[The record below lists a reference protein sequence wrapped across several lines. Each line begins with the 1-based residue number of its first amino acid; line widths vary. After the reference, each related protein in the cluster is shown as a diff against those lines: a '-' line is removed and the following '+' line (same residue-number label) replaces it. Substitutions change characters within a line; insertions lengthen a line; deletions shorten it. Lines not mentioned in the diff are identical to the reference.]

1 MDFFTT
7 MDKGVVVD
15 IFVQPRASKTMVSG
29 IHNNALK
36 VKLTSPPVDG
46 EANKALIKFLSKL
59 FKVPKS
65 TITIIRGE
73 TSRSKQVLIPMDDTS
88 RDRINSILESFDPES
103 PLIRNDL

>member
-1 MDFFTT
+1 MNFFTT
-7 MDKGVVVD
+7 MEKGVVVD

-46 EANKALIKFLSKL
+46 EANKALIKFISKL

-73 TSRSKQVLIPMDDTS
+73 TSRAKQVLIPMDDTS
-88 RDRINSILESFDPES
+88 RNRIISILESFDLE
-103 PLIRNDL
+103 

>member
-7 MDKGVVVD
+7 IEQGVVVD

-46 EANKALIKFLSKL
+46 EANKALIKFISKL

-88 RDRINSILESFDPES
+88 RNRIISILESFDLE
-103 PLIRNDL
+103 

>member
-7 MDKGVVVD
+7 MEQGVVVD

-88 RDRINSILESFDPES
+88 RNRIISILESFHLE
-103 PLIRNDL
+103 